1 MMKPLLSICLGLLL
15 QMTIAFSAQAVP
27 DSDELAQIAGS
38 TASLDQKYAAG
49 SLSTAEQADSAL
61 KESSAVQQRLQRWY
75 EQADRACH
83 QIFFVNDCLND
94 VKQQRRQY
102 IVSLQ
107 RISLEAKALQRKLRI
122 DELDRDL
129 AKKQAKP

>member
-1 MMKPLLSICLGLLL
+1 
-15 QMTIAFSAQAVP
+15 MTIVLSVQAMP
-27 DSDELAQIAGS
+27 DSEELAQIAS
-38 TASLDQKYAAG
+38 LTASLDQKYAAG
-49 SLSTAEQADSAL
+49 SLATAEQAENAL
-61 KESSAVQQRLQRWY
+61 NESSATQLRLQRWY

-102 IVSLQ
+102 IISLQ

-122 DELDRDL
+122 EELDRDL